1 MKFYQ
6 GNGKI
11 SNLVQTNNQIVT
23 NLVIP
28 QGKEIRTHHV
38 PYTVVVVLIKGRV
51 IFSGE
56 QDKKEIYPGIIVRME
71 PDEKHQLQAVTDSEL
86 MVIKSRLVKID

>member
-6 GNGKI
+6 GTGKI
-11 SNLVQTNNQIVT
+11 SNLVQVNNQIVT

-28 QGKEIRTHHV
+28 KGQEIRTHHV
-38 PYTVVVVLIKGRV
+38 PYTVVVVPVKGKV

-56 QDKKEIYPGIIVRME
+56 QDQKEIYPGIIVRMQ
-71 PDEKHQLQAVTDSEL
+71 PDEKHKLHALEDSEL
-86 MVIKSRLVKID
+86 MVVKSRLEKID